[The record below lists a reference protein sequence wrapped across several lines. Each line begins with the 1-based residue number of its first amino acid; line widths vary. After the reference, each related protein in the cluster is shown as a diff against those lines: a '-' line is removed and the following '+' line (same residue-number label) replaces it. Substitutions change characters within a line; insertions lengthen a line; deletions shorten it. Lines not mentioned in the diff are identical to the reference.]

1 MLKRRVLLDPLAPLQ
16 PLTPGKDGGQ
26 LQIFRMGGNLET
38 SLYLAQATGSYVY
51 TDVKYRWRE
60 LQSAVLKRPG
70 EDNLDPWSPVVQAL
84 DNFYFIIY
92 LDADP
97 RFLCRIKE
105 NGDFKELIGLY
116 RRIFTSVRNIKDP
129 EQYIM
134 KQKSY
139 YVLLRILIS
148 NQSGIRLIKITKN
161 FPKGAHEQ
169 GYETQGKNAY
179 QPFNSCKWTEH

>member
-1 MLKRRVLLDPLAPLQ
+1 MLDPLAPLQ

-70 EDNLDPWSPVVQAL
+70 EDDLDPWSPVVQAL

-116 RRIFTSVRNIKDP
+116 RRILTSVRNIKDP
-129 EQYIM
+129 DAASAEAKELAFLVKNIDMDSILYTIE
-134 KQKSY
+134 KDYDKFSKKVQKK
-139 YVLLRILIS
+139 LHNR
-148 NQSGIRLIKITKN
+148 R
-161 FPKGAHEQ
+161 
-169 GYETQGKNAY
+169 
-179 QPFNSCKWTEH
+179 